1 MAGGAVQFGDSEHL
15 ASLLFAGNAALAAG
29 QHTFNTV
36 ADTTFTGILAGDGAS
51 LTKTGDGILT
61 LTNVNTYDGG
71 TTLAVGTLLAGSD
84 QAFGPGM
91 LNLNGGII
99 GSAGGQRSFANAL
112 SMGGGAVQFGDT
124 EHLASLVFAGNT
136 ALAAGQRTFNTV
148 ADTTFTGIL
157 AGSGASLTKTGDGIL
172 TLTNVNTYD
181 RGTQIQGGSI
191 RIANDTALGGGAIT
205 FGGGALA
212 STTNATRLIS
222 NDVAFSGG
230 ATIGDSSSNGAF
242 VFRGANNVLASGAQ
256 TITTNVA
263 TTFVNGISGA
273 GGLTKAGNATL
284 TLKGDNTYTGNTI
297 VESGKLVLN
306 GSIVGSKEIRLAAG
320 AVLGGH
326 GRFEGTIS
334 GAGSVDPGNSPGIL
348 SAVAVD
354 PSAVPA
360 TGNGLPP
367 GAAAGTSF
375 AFEFT
380 QLGAPTWAATGSSA
394 SGNDVL
400 LLTGTTPF
408 LAPLNSINTVNIYFK
423 SNLTDTF
430 TASAWTTVQ
439 GGFFTVS
446 NTNSLASAIVGATYN
461 FFFAGTGT
469 SGISYNGANYV
480 TQSEARSLN
489 LLPASGQGFFVRQAT
504 VASANFNT
512 AIYPGGTVT
521 NGLSM
526 EIVSVPEPST
536 WVMGF
541 MAAGVAL
548 ARRRRLA
555 GLLTRLRRSIPL

>member
-1 MAGGAVQFGDSEHL
+1 M
-15 ASLLFAGNAALAAG
+15 
-29 QHTFNTV
+29 
-36 ADTTFTGILAGDGAS
+36 
-51 LTKTGDGILT
+51 
-61 LTNVNTYDGG
+61 
-71 TTLAVGTLLAGSD
+71 GTLLAGSD

-157 AGSGASLTKTGDGIL
+157 AGSGASVTKAGDGIL
-172 TLTNVNTYD
+172 TLTNANTYD
-181 RGTQIQGGSI
+181 GGTQIQGGSI

-212 STTNATRLIS
+212 STTNVTRLIS

-348 SAVAVD
+348 SAVSVN
-354 PSAVPA
+354 PSSVPA

-380 QLGAPTWAATGSSA
+380 QTGTPTWGATGASA

-400 LLTGTTPF
+400 LLTGTPAF
-408 LAPLNSINTVNIYFK
+408 QAPLNGINTVNIYFAN
-423 SNLTDTF
+423 NLTTTF
-430 TASAWTTVQ
+430 TASAWTSVQ
-439 GGFFTVS
+439 GGFFTVDS
-446 NTNSLASAIVGATYN
+446 SNSLASNIVGATYN
-461 FFFAGTGT
+461 FFFAKSDGPV
-469 SGISYNGANYV
+469 SYNGVNYV
-480 TQSEARSLN
+480 DQAGARTAG

-504 VASANFNT
+504 VASANFDN
-512 AIYPGGTVT
+512 ALYGGPFT
-521 NGLSM
+521 NGLTM

>member
-1 MAGGAVQFGDSEHL
+1 M
-15 ASLLFAGNAALAAG
+15 
-29 QHTFNTV
+29 
-36 ADTTFTGILAGDGAS
+36 ADTTFTGILAGSGAS
-51 LTKTGDGILT
+51 VTKIGDGILT
-61 LTNVNTYDGG
+61 LTNANTYDGG

-157 AGSGASLTKTGDGIL
+157 AGSGASVTKAGDGIL
-172 TLTNVNTYD
+172 TLTNANTYD
-181 RGTQIQGGSI
+181 GGTQIQGGSI

-348 SAVAVD
+348 SAVSVN
-354 PSAVPA
+354 PSSVPA

-380 QLGAPTWAATGSSA
+380 QTGTPTWGATGASA

-400 LLTGTTPF
+400 LLTGTPAF
-408 LAPLNSINTVNIYFK
+408 QAPLNGINTVNIYFAN
-423 SNLTDTF
+423 NLTTTF
-430 TASAWTTVQ
+430 TASAWTSVQ
-439 GGFFTVS
+439 GGFFTVDS
-446 NTNSLASAIVGATYN
+446 SNSLASNIVGATYN
-461 FFFAGTGT
+461 FFFAKSDGPV
-469 SGISYNGANYV
+469 SYNGVNYV
-480 TQSEARSLN
+480 DQAGARTAG

-504 VASANFNT
+504 VASANFDN
-512 AIYPGGTVT
+512 ALYGGPFT
-521 NGLSM
+521 NGLTM